1 MTNEGID
8 KMTEYK
14 ELIKNLREEAEYCQ
28 AIEWDI
34 PLCTEDHIRQAAD
47 VIEELVTKCQRL
59 EKERDDFMKD
69 FKYGL
74 ENQIKRNRGPYRC
87 DICKYIADEF
97 CSVCEHSAQR
107 DDEEGRA
114 ECECSIYD
122 CPLIFKRLFDKYK
135 CTIPERILKEEST

>member
-59 EKERDDFMKD
+59 EKERDDC
-69 FKYGL
+69 YH
-74 ENQIKRNRGPYRC
+74 
-87 DICKYIADEF
+87 YI
-97 CSVCEHSAQR
+97 
-107 DDEEGRA
+107 
-114 ECECSIYD
+114 
-122 CPLIFKRLFDKYK
+122 
-135 CTIPERILKEEST
+135 